1 MALTKV
7 SYSMVTGAPV
17 NVLDYGADATGATD
31 STAAIQDALDA
42 GKAVWFPPGTFEISS
57 LLTLDDDHH
66 IILSA
71 DTIIQ
76 QETVNVGV
84 FSATSKS
91 NITIEGN
98 GGMLYNAIGFWDGD
112 WTGNSGHLERG
123 LQLYACTDVVVSDL
137 HIRNFGNAGMWI
149 EGGDRIR
156 IIAPVIEGTTGYG
169 TAVDFNTPNEGN
181 FQTGIFLRHSVL
193 GALLNCSVISP
204 TISGTG
210 QGIVLEDNSVST
222 NVENISIVGGNIF
235 DIPGQ
240 HACYMQAACSVVGVT
255 IDNMNLAGVKFQVG
269 STGDKIGFVSTG
281 CRISNCGSNAFEVS
295 GVGTSWMKN
304 VHVEGVA
311 INCQR
316 GIGIAGQVDGGYF
329 NVTSYNAT
337 QYGAQISGSN
347 TKNIDLHIQSIG
359 SGRHGVQLVCENGE
373 SIRVWPFVRNP
384 SQDSAGTYNGVYVET
399 ATTLFDFFDVD
410 VADADSN
417 MAVGVRATAGLEHCF
432 RNYVRVDGG
441 LSYGV
446 RFASNIGEW
455 PTDVSLTNSPTP
467 VFDLNFLQSSQTMV
481 FNVTSTNATDIVLS
495 STRLPDES
503 AYCVMAQIV
512 CKKADSSERA
522 CFITNCLV
530 YRDAGSNATIQGSPT
545 SISSIQSG
553 GFTGVFSWD
562 TNLSGVPNIRI
573 LVNSGGVADYQWQ
586 ARLTIAKVFN

>member
-7 SYSMVTGAPV
+7 SYSMVTGAPIS
-17 NVLDYGADATGATD
+17 VLDQGADATGVAD
-31 STAAIQDALDA
+31 STSAIQNALDA
-42 GKAVWFPPGTFEISS
+42 GATVYFPPGNYRITS
-57 LLTLDDDHH
+57 LLTLNNNQTV
-66 IILSA
+66 ILSA
-71 DTIIQ
+71 GTTITQ
-76 QETVNVGV
+76 ATVNVGV

-98 GGMLYNAIGFWDGD
+98 GGMLYNAVGFWDGD

-123 LQLYACTDVVVSDL
+123 LQLYACTDVVVNDL
-137 HIRNFGNAGMWI
+137 HIRNFGNAGMWV

-156 IIAPVIEGTTGYG
+156 IAAPVIEGTTGYG
-169 TAVDFNTPNEGN
+169 TAVDYNTMNEGN

-210 QGIVLEDNSVST
+210 QGIVLEDNAVST
-222 NVENISIVGGNIF
+222 NSENISIVGGNIF

-281 CRISNCGSNAFEVS
+281 CRISNCGSNAFEVT

-304 VHVEGVA
+304 VHVDGVA
-311 INCQR
+311 FNCQR

-329 NVTSYNAT
+329 NVTSYDAT
-337 QYGAQISGSN
+337 QYGAQMSGNN
-347 TKNIDLHIQSIG
+347 TKNIDLHIQSIN

-373 SIRVWPFVRNP
+373 NIRVWPFVRNP
-384 SQDSAGTYNGVYVET
+384 SQDSAGTYNGVYIET
-399 ATTLFDFFDVD
+399 ATTLFDLFDVD
-410 VADADSN
+410 VADDAAN
-417 MAVGVRATAGLEHCF
+417 MAVGVRATAGLAHCF

-446 RFASNIGEW
+446 RFASSIGEW

-467 VFDLNFLQSSQTMV
+467 VFDFNFLQSSQTMV
-481 FNVTSTNATDIVLS
+481 FNVTSTSASNIVLS

-512 CKKADSSERA
+512 GKKADSSERA
-522 CFITNCLV
+522 CYISNCLV
-530 YRDAGSNATIQGSPT
+530 YRDAGGNAVIQGSPT
-545 SISSIQSG
+545 SISSIQSA
-553 GFTGVFSWD
+553 GFAGAFSWD
-562 TNLSGVPNIRI
+562 ASGVPNIRI
-573 LVNSGGVADYQWQ
+573 LVNSGGTADYQWQ